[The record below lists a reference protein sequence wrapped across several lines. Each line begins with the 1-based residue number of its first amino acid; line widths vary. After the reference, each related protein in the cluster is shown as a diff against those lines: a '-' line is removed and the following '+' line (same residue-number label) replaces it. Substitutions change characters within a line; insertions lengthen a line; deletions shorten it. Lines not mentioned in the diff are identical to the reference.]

1 MQESLLAVHNQ
12 RHTYEPAQPVTAWLH
27 AIARYK
33 LVDLLRRRGR
43 RDLLHDSMDDVP
55 ELPAAEDREAAAVA
69 MHALYGIRPTLAQDA
84 ALSMFWW
91 KLAFVA
97 AVAAAGVA
105 AVRRLARPGAAL
117 ARLPWLL
124 IAPVAVLWLLAAAE
138 FTGAAP
144 ADRSAL
150 VLGQTWQVCAFRIAG
165 LSLPAFV
172 ALLWAMR
179 GLAPTKL
186 RLAGAAAGL
195 CAGGVGALAYSV
207 HCPELA
213 ASFIGVWYVIGM
225 LIPAVAGA
233 LIGPRVLRW

>member
-1 MQESLLAVHNQ
+1 MRTEELVAMLAQ
-12 RHTYEPAQPVTAWLH
+12 GAGPVERGAAARRF
-27 AIARYK
+27 AIA
-33 LVDLLRRRGR
+33 LGCGGL
-43 RDLLHDSMDDVP
+43 
-55 ELPAAEDREAAAVA
+55 AAAVA
-69 MHALYGIRPTLAQDA
+69 MHALYGISPTLAQDA

-97 AVAAAGVA
+97 IVAAAGVA

-138 FTGAAP
+138 LTGATS
-144 ADRSAL
+144 ADRAPL
-150 VLGQTWQVCAFRIAG
+150 ILGQTWQVCSFRIAV
-165 LSLPAFV
+165 LSLPVFA

-195 CAGGVGALAYSV
+195 CAGGVGALAYSF

-213 ASFIGVWYVIGM
+213 ASFLGIWYVIGM
-225 LIPAVAGA
+225 LIPAAVGA
-233 LIGPRVLRW
+233 LIGPLLLRW